1 MARYAWQV
9 ISIGSKISVRNKR
22 LKVSLYTKKSSK
34 MKMVHQKP
42 RKRLKVNIK
51 HKNKPSL
58 CLARKKVTPV
68 VKLAES
74 SVLNFPRLAILL
86 LHLQTKILKKTTGI
100 RTTQ

>member
-1 MARYAWQV
+1 MVRYAWQV
-9 ISIGSKISVRNKR
+9 ILIGSKISARNKK
-22 LKVSLYTKKSSK
+22 LKVSLYTKKPSTI
-34 MKMVHQKP
+34 KMVHKKP
-42 RKRLKVNIK
+42 RKKLKVNTK
-51 HKNKPSL
+51 RKNRPSL